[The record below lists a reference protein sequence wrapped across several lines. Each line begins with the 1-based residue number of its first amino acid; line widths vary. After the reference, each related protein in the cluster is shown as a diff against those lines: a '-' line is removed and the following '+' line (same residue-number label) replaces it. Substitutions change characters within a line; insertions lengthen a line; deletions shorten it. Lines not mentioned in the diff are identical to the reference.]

1 MENPIDKDKTAEH
14 PGLIA
19 YPHNVGS
26 LMIKPED
33 EGKLKSRAMSAMRE
47 QTNMQLKQIQ
57 KQVQLLM
64 EQANQIQRR
73 VEISET
79 IYQAD
84 MSFEPFVGHT
94 YYLYKKEDHYRLMI
108 IGPDEWGK
116 SKPSGL
122 EYVSSARLL
131 ADHTW
136 DIFD

>member
-1 MENPIDKDKTAEH
+1 MENPIDKDKVAEQ

-64 EQANQIQRR
+64 EQAGQIQRR
-73 VEISET
+73 VEVSEK

-94 YYLYKKEDHYRLMI
+94 YYLYKKEDQYRLMM

-116 SKPSGL
+116 SKPVDL